1 MRLTR
6 SLRTAVVPVL
16 LSVLAPTL
24 SVVAVAPA
32 AAATASASAAA
43 VEHPATAPGQDRVAP
58 ASGDEPTTL
67 YVEDFEHDIGTT
79 PVMLDR
85 YVGADGETYTAD
97 PAWINAAQ
105 CNGIVTSA
113 SSSNVAACPSNSN
126 LRALGDVLGQ
136 ITGESR
142 TTNHVVSAWTS
153 DRNLPANAVQIESKD
168 SFSLGKTGRY
178 VSFGVSAAAG
188 ACVGYAHPLLDFI
201 LLDGA
206 VERPVSSRP
215 LDPCTDPRS
224 TSYSAGGATFRGGEY
239 VSNGGVLFSGTELRW
254 RLRNA
259 QSSAIGNDGAIDRV
273 TIVDST
279 PTLRQEF
286 TGTPIIGDTAR
297 MTLRV
302 VNTSEHGAKPGWS
315 FRQALP
321 AGLNISEQP
330 DIATTCANPTTTI
343 ADDRGGI
350 RVTGDLAIDAADCEV
365 SFDVVADAP
374 GSYTADGAA
383 ISEIVGLDLGGGAT
397 VDFAPERNELAV
409 TERTVLAGGND
420 DTVAD
425 LDEDVTFA
433 TTIRNDGNVLV
444 RDLTVDSDGGPVTCT
459 AADLDPGASTE
470 CVSGPREVTQDDLDS
485 GAVSDTVRVAATSR
499 GGQPVEATAS
509 ASAPTTPAA
518 GAATLAVRAVS
529 DDQPGVGDGVRLQ
542 ATVRNTGNVS
552 VQDLAVT
559 FPDGSPFHATC
570 PGGALAPRAAVD
582 CAIDGSYAVTQG
594 DVDAGSVVFTVGMT
608 GRVASGGQVSDEQSV
623 SVSTAVRAPSLAVR
637 VEPTISAEGRV
648 PVAGDVVGLSV
659 QVRNT
664 GNVTLSSV
672 NATVRDEGGLVVT
685 CPDDVLAPG
694 ATVDCTVTPSML
706 TQSDID
712 AGSLDFTVRAS
723 AQGPSGAAVDAA
735 DSASMAIDAADRITV
750 TATASA
756 SSDDESE
763 GLPHAGSRV
772 ERSAIVRNVG
782 NTTVRDA
789 ALEVVGTDGAVCPG
803 GALAPG
809 AEVACTI
816 PDHLLTQQ
824 EIDHGSVAFDVSAR
838 VGAPKGRD
846 ARAEDRTELTLPQSA
861 RISSTATSVLD
872 PNEHEVPLAGDTAR
886 VQVRVRN
893 TGNVS
898 VTGLRSA
905 IEGRTEM
912 TTECSVDALLP
923 GESVTCTATGYAL
936 TQDDLDA
943 GTVRFVVVSAA
954 TGADRQRAETR
965 AEHDLVLVRAPAVA
979 TTSSI
984 DLEGT
989 ADGPPHAGDRADVA
1003 VSLWNRGNVTLSALS
1018 ATATPAGGS
1027 VAMPVTC
1034 PAGAVAPGGHASC
1047 RLDGYALTQSDV
1059 DSGKLVFDVT
1069 GTARGTGGR
1078 VVSDAGRAAT
1088 VIDRDPALEVT
1099 LSAAHAPSEDPIP
1112 VAGDRIVL
1120 RSAVRNTGNVTLD
1133 GVHGTL
1139 LELPDAEVRCPAGPI
1154 APGETVDC
1162 SIPEHTVTQSELEGG
1177 VVSFV
1182 VVVDAGAPDDAVAT
1196 DRDEVAVGLDAK
1208 SGLDVAA
1215 ELVREDGA
1223 GDVVSVDSDRALR
1236 PGERIA
1242 VRYTVRNTGNLTVD
1256 DLQGV
1261 PGLVA
1266 VVAEST
1272 HLESGARTTA
1282 MSATHVVTEREAA
1295 AGSIAIDAQ
1304 LRGTVVRADGPA
1316 EGATDGA
1323 TTGQSGPVA
1332 DLPRVSASSADAVPD
1347 RVVTDELV
1355 WVYSERVRMS
1365 ATAAPLVREPEL
1377 AFTGSGVLTV
1387 LPIAG
1392 ALLIGGV
1399 FLAALRRRHGT
1410 GSGRHRR

>member
-24 SVVAVAPA
+24 SVVAAAPPA
-32 AAATASASAAA
+32 AATSSVSATAAA
-43 VEHPATAPGQDRVAP
+43 HPATAPVQDRAAP
-58 ASGDEPTTL
+58 ASGDDPTTL
-67 YVEDFEHDIGTT
+67 DVEDFEHDMGTT

-85 YVGADGETYTAD
+85 YVGVDGETYTAD

-105 CNGIVTSA
+105 CNGIITSA
-113 SSSNVAACPSNSN
+113 SSSDVAACPANSN

-142 TTNHVVSAWTS
+142 TTNHVVSAWTR
-153 DRNLPANAVQIESKD
+153 DRDLPANAVQIESED

-188 ACVGYAHPLLDFI
+188 SCVGYAHPLLDFI

-215 LDPCTDPRS
+215 IDPCSDPRS

-259 QSSAIGNDGAIDRV
+259 QSSSTGNDGAIDRV

-286 TGTPIIGDTAR
+286 TGDPIIGDTAR

-321 AGLNISEQP
+321 AGLTIAEQP

-350 RVTGDLAIDAADCEV
+350 SVTGDLAIDAADCEV

-383 ISEIVGLDLGGGAT
+383 TSEAVGLDLGSGAT

-409 TERTVLAGGND
+409 TERAALAGGND
-420 DTVAD
+420 DSVAD

-444 RDLTVDSDGGPVTCT
+444 RDLTVDSDGGPVTCA

-509 ASAPTTPAA
+509 ASVPTTPAA

-529 DDQPGVGDGVRLQ
+529 GDQPGVGDGVRLRV
-542 ATVRNTGNVS
+542 TVRNAGNVS
-552 VQDLAVT
+552 IQDLDVT

-570 PGGALAPRAAVD
+570 PAGAVAPRAAVD

-594 DVDAGSVVFTVGMT
+594 DVDAGSVAFTVRMT

-637 VEPTISAEGRV
+637 VEPTISTGGRV

-672 NATVRDEGGLVVT
+672 AATVRDEGELVVT
-685 CPDDVLAPG
+685 CPNDVLAPG
-694 ATVDCTVTPSML
+694 ATVDCTVTSHTL
-706 TQSDID
+706 SQSDVD
-712 AGSLDFTVRAS
+712 AGSVGFAVRAS
-723 AQGPSGAAVDAA
+723 AQGPSGDAVDAV
-735 DSASMAIDAADRITV
+735 DSASMTIDAADRITV
-750 TATASA
+750 TASASA

-789 ALEVVGTDGAVCPG
+789 VLEVVGTDGAVCPG

-824 EIDHGSVAFDVSAR
+824 EIDHGSVAFDVTAQ

-1034 PAGAVAPGGHASC
+1034 PAGVVAPGGHASC

-1162 SIPEHTVTQSELEGG
+1162 SIPEHTVTQSELEDG

-1196 DRDEVAVGLDAK
+1196 DRDEVAVGLVAK
-1208 SGLDVAA
+1208 SGLDLAA

-1223 GDVVSVDSDRALR
+1223 GDVVAVDPHHALR

-1242 VRYTVRNTGNLTVD
+1242 VRYAVRNTGNLTVD

-1272 HLESGARTTA
+1272 HLASGARTTA
-1282 MSATHVVTEREAA
+1282 MSATHVVTERDAA
-1295 AGSIAIDAQ
+1295 AGSVAIDAQ
-1304 LRGTVVRADGPA
+1304 LRGTVIRADGPA

-1323 TTGQSGPVA
+1323 TTGQTGPVS
-1332 DLPRVSASSADAVPD
+1332 DLHGVRASSVDRIPH
-1347 RVVTDELV
+1347 RVVTDEPV
-1355 WVYSERVRMS
+1355 WVYSERVRIS
-1365 ATAAPLVREPEL
+1365 ATVAPLVQEPEL

-1399 FLAALRRRHGT
+1399 LLAALRRRHGNE
-1410 GSGRHRR
+1410 SGRHRR